1 MYRFILIIILL
12 FIVSCKHNAQ
22 ENKTNETE
30 NTQKNNEV
38 FLEQE
43 KALNA
48 QNLRFYIDT
57 VPNIK
62 QGAKERSAAFIKA
75 RLQKLVGRS
84 LKEICIKEGLNYPPK
99 FVLFRTFKME
109 KQFEVW
115 GANKRTDSLHLLLSL
130 PICAMD
136 FEPGPKLEEGD
147 GKTPEGYY
155 NSSIMYGSR
164 ADFMWIKLNNN
175 DIDTYGSVG
184 TGSSFKMCLDYPNKF
199 DWQQT
204 RKIKKHTAP
213 GSAICIHGNC
223 VSIGCLSFK
232 NENYLPLF
240 LFALGHDQK
249 KYGKIKI
256 HIYPFRF
263 SENLKKKYAKTGN
276 TITEKQMLSFWNN
289 LEEGYNMFEQNRKA
303 LKISVSSTKYSYSH
317 Y

>member
-1 MYRFILIIILL
+1 MRNYLIIFLL
-12 FIVSCKHNAQ
+12 FTASCNQNAQ
-22 ENKTNETE
+22 ENKTEQSNKTKNIKVSELSE
-30 NTQKNNEV
+30 LVKIQDRGNTFN
-38 FLEQE
+38 
-43 KALNA
+43 
-48 QNLRFYIDT
+48 IDT
-57 VPNIK
+57 VSDIK
-62 QGAKERSAAFIKA
+62 KGAKERSAVFIKA

-84 LKEICIKEGLNYPPK
+84 LKEICDREGLNYPPK
-99 FVLFRTFKME
+99 FILFRSFKME
-109 KQFEVW
+109 KQFEIW

-155 NSSIMYGSR
+155 NAAILYGSQ
-164 ADFMWIKLNNN
+164 ADFMWIKLNND

-204 RKIKKHTAP
+204 RKIKKHATP

-263 SENLKKKYAKTGN
+263 SEKLKKEYAKTGN

-289 LEEGYNMFEQNRKA
+289 LEEGYNLFEQNKKA